1 MFTLEA
7 IKAAH
12 AKVKSGA
19 DFPKYIQEL
28 KTLGLKSYSV
38 YVNDGYTDYES
49 IDSNTINAPA
59 KYAELTIAQ
68 QTNEDQFKQQ
78 LKVHQQGG
86 TDYPTFC
93 KDCADA
99 GIEKW
104 LVDLPTMTCTYYDKA
119 GESILVENIPQSE

>member
-28 KTLGLKSYSV
+28 KTLGLKNYSV
-38 YVNDGYTDYES
+38 YVNDGHTDYES
-49 IDSNTINAPA
+49 LDSETINAPA
-59 KYAELTIAQ
+59 KYAELSIAQ
-68 QTNEDQFKQQ
+68 QTNADHFKQQ

-86 TDYPTFC
+86 TDYLTFC

-104 LVDLPTMTCTYYDKA
+104 VVDLPTMTCTYYDTA
-119 GESILVENIPQSE
+119 GESILVENIPQPQ

>member
-7 IKAAH
+7 IKSAH

-28 KTLGLKSYSV
+28 KTLGLKNYSV
-38 YVNDGYTDYES
+38 YVTDEHTDYES
-49 IDSNTINAPA
+49 INLEVINEPA

-68 QTNEDQFKQQ
+68 QTNAEQFKQQ

-104 LVDLPTMTCTYYDKA
+104 IVDLPTMTCTYYDTT
-119 GESILVENIPQSE
+119 GRNILVENIPQPE

>member
-19 DFPKYIQEL
+19 DFPKYIQD
-28 KTLGLKSYSV
+28 LKSLDVKNYTS
-38 YVNDGYTDYES
+38 YVSDGHIDYES
-49 IDSNTINAPA
+49 VNGEQIQAPA
-59 KYAELTIAQ
+59 KYPELTIAQ
-68 QTNEDQFKQQ
+68 QTNAEQFKQR
-78 LKVHQQGG
+78 LKLHQQGG

-93 KDCADA
+93 NNCAEA

-104 LVDLPTMTCTYYDKA
+104 VVDLPAMTCTYYDTTNRN
-119 GESILVENIPQSE
+119 ILTENIPG